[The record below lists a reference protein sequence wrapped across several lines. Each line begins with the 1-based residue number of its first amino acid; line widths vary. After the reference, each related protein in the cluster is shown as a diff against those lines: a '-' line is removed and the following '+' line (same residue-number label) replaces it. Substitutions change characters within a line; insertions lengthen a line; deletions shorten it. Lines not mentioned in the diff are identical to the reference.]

1 MGYCIAVLVAA
12 INGASRGQNTWT
24 NSVKYMDSAA
34 GVKDVEGGGVSP
46 VAAQITGYAPGQVPM
61 HQYPP
66 PNTPTLQG
74 YPLQAASPGVAYV

>member
-12 INGASRGQNTWT
+12 INGASRDQNTWT

-46 VAAQITGYAPGQVPM
+46 VITGYAPGQVPM
-61 HQYPP
+61 HQYPL
-66 PNTPTLQG
+66 PNAPTPQG